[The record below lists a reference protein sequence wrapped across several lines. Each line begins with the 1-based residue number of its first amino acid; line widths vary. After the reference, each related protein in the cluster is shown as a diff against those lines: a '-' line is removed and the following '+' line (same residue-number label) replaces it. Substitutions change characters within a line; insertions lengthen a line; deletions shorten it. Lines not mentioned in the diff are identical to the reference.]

1 MLGWVCGIAWYTRCV
16 VAGRPHELNESLL
29 VAESLRCIVGP
40 RALFVGLSFTVEPG
54 ELIEVRGANGSGK
67 STLLRCLV
75 GLAAPESGDV
85 HRRVE
90 AQYLGH
96 RSGNSGRMTA
106 VENLRWS
113 AGVRGV
119 EGSTGAIDDAL
130 GRVGLGDAGHELCDS
145 LSVGQQ
151 RRASLAR
158 LLVAPSPLWI
168 LDEPL
173 TSLDDAGVE
182 LVRELLDEHRSRGGG
197 AVCATHRA
205 LTLGSTSARVVALS
219 PMALS
224 PGAPGAP

>member
-1 MLGWVCGIAWYTRCV
+1 M
-16 VAGRPHELNESLL
+16 NDSLL
-29 VAESLRCIVGP
+29 VAEDLRCIVGP

-54 ELIEVRGANGSGK
+54 DLIEVRGANGSGK

-96 RSGNSGRMTA
+96 RSGNSGRMTPH
-106 VENLRWS
+106 ENLRWI
-113 AGVRGV
+113 AGLRGV
-119 EGSTGAIDDAL
+119 ERDSDSIDDAL
-130 GRVGLGDAGHELCDS
+130 ARVGLGDAGHAMCDS

-151 RRASLAR
+151 RRVSLAR

-182 LVRELLDEHRSRGGG
+182 LVRELLAEHRSRGGG

-205 LTLGSTSARVVALS
+205 LTLGSAAARVVALS
-219 PMALS
+219 RGA

>member
-1 MLGWVCGIAWYTRCV
+1 M
-16 VAGRPHELNESLL
+16 NDSLL
-29 VAESLRCIVGP
+29 VAENLRCIVGP

-54 ELIEVRGANGSGK
+54 DLIEVRGANGSGK

-96 RSGNSGRMTA
+96 RSGNSGRMTPL
-106 VENLRWS
+106 ENLRWL
-113 AGVRGV
+113 AGLRGV
-119 EGSTGAIDDAL
+119 ARDSHSIDDAL
-130 GRVGLGDAGHELCDS
+130 ARVGLGNAGHAMCDS

-158 LLVAPSPLWI
+158 LLVVPTPLWI

-182 LVRELLDEHRSRGGG
+182 LVRELLAEHRSRGGG

-205 LTLGSTSARVVALS
+205 LTLASGSARVVALS
-219 PMALS
+219 PGAAE
-224 PGAPGAP
+224 APGVP